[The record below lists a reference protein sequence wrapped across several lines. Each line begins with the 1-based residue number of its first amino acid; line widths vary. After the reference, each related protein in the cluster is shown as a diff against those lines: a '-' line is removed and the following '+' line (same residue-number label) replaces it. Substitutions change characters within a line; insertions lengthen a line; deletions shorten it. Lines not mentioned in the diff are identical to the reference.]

1 MALNNYEEIVSNIE
15 SPTLV
20 LAGPGTGKT
29 YLLADRIKRLLD
41 NGTDKNTITVLT
53 FGTDARQLMLNKLT
67 DPNEGFN
74 IKFIDLP
81 YISTMHSLGFKIV
94 QEKAHGVNLRKIDL
108 KVQDNENVKKLMYRD
123 ASFIL
128 GFTEE
133 DGKEALEC
141 KQFGDC
147 RENPEVS
154 KCQICR
160 KYWEIMSKC
169 NCIDFDDQILF
180 ACQILENNPDILER
194 YQSRSKHLLVDEYQD
209 INAAQFRLI
218 ELLSRESRNGL
229 FVVGDDAQSI
239 YGFRGSNPKFIL
251 NFTKD
256 YPEAEATTL
265 AQSHR
270 CHEKIMEDAFKVLE
284 KYYEEW
290 SGKPEFEYIDEA
302 GELPFIWQLPSE
314 IAEAKKVAQIARSS
328 VHDRKIVL
336 ILVPKKEFFPLITK
350 ELSKYGVAYNCTESF
365 LPRRIEM
372 VKRLFDWIKNPNAS
386 FLTRLVVEDLIN
398 SGIAKVPGARKDKR
412 CTPETIKRRIVEET
426 EIARL
431 WESVNT
437 RNDLFSVI
445 KTLCNPNE
453 TLVKIRD
460 SLLNL
465 IKLYSDYGG
474 DNRGESLKQ
483 LSIIIG
489 IWMNPSQLEEDIS
502 SVVNILQPQNPTSP
516 GLVKLRTMRKAK
528 GLQADTVIIV
538 GLESDIMPDPRSD
551 KVEEARLFYVSMT
564 RAKKDLYLFHA
575 YRRPRN
581 ISYGKTLIDKS
592 RSEFLN
598 VIGRD
603 SEFKQR

>member
-1 MALNNYEEIVSNIE
+1 MALSNYEDIVTNFD
-15 SPTLV
+15 SPTIV

-29 YLLADRIKRLLD
+29 YLLADRIMRLL
-41 NGTDKNTITVLT
+41 NNETDKNTITVIT
-53 FGTDARQLMLNKLT
+53 FGTDANQYMINNLT
-67 DPNEGFN
+67 DPNEDFKIN
-74 IKFIDLP
+74 FADLP
-81 YISTMHSLGFKIV
+81 HISTMHSLGLKIIK
-94 QEKAHGVNLRKIDL
+94 EKPREVNLRKTNL
-108 KVQDNENVKKLMYRD
+108 EVQDDEKVKKLMYRD
-123 ASFIL
+123 AAFMLS
-128 GFTEE
+128 FTEE
-133 DGKEALEC
+133 DGKEALDC

-147 RENPEVS
+147 RENPDLN
-154 KCQICR
+154 KCKICR

-180 ACQILENNPDILER
+180 ACKILENNPDILDK
-194 YQSRSKHLLVDEYQD
+194 YQSQAEHLLVDEYQD

-239 YGFRGSNPKFIL
+239 YGFRGSTPEFIL
-251 NFTKD
+251 SFTEH
-256 YPEAEATTL
+256 YPDAETATLTI
-265 AQSHR
+265 SRR
-270 CHEKIMEDAFKVLE
+270 CHEKIMEDSFKVLE

-290 SGKPEFEYIDEA
+290 SGRPEFEYIDKEGEA
-302 GELPFIWQLPSE
+302 PAIWQLSSE
-314 IAEAKKVAQIARSS
+314 VAEAKMVARIARFS
-328 VHDRKIVL
+328 VHDKKIVL

-350 ELSKYGVAYNCTESF
+350 ELSNYGVAYDCTESF

-372 VKRLFDWIKNPNAS
+372 IRRLFDWIKNPNAN

-398 SGIAKVPGARKDKR
+398 DGIAKVPGARKDRR
-412 CTPETIKRRIVEET
+412 CRPETIERRIAEET

-431 WESVNT
+431 WESVNI

-445 KTLCNPNE
+445 RTLDNPNT

-465 IKLYSDYGG
+465 KNLYNDYVG
-474 DNRGESLKQ
+474 DNRGEFLKQ
-483 LSIIIG
+483 LSIITG
-489 IWMNPSQLEEDIS
+489 IWMNPSNLEEDIS
-502 SVVNILQPQNPTSP
+502 SVVNLLQPQNPTSP

-528 GLQADTVIIV
+528 GLQADAVIIV

-564 RAKKDLYLFHA
+564 RSKKDLYMFHA

-581 ISYGKTLIDKS
+581 ISYGENLTDKR
-592 RSEFLN
+592 RSEFLDA
-598 VIGRD
+598 ISRD
-603 SEFKQR
+603 SEFKRI